1 MIKVIPLWKK
11 LKKYAVTLS
20 LGSLKIIITNENKD
34 DKIGDLALSG
44 MQSSSRI
51 WMMLFSYLI
60 TRMTIQMNR
69 YNYK

>member
-11 LKKYAVTLS
+11 FKKYAVTLS